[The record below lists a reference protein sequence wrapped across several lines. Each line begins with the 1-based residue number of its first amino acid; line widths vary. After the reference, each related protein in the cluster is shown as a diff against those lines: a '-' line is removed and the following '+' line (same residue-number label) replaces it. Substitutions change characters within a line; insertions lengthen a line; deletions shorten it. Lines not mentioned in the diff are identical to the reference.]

1 MDNSIPSKEEQIL
14 EMFKWLEK
22 NAEALGGCS
31 DGNCVIHKPKGMHTN
46 GGCRCASDRN
56 RIYRY
61 VQYVAYFRNA
71 VRKIR
76 DEN

>member
-1 MDNSIPSKEEQIL
+1 MSEDTPSKEEQISEL
-14 EMFKWLEK
+14 FNWLEER
-22 NAEALGGCS
+22 AAALGGCS

-46 GGCRCASDRN
+46 GGCKCAYDRN
-56 RIYRY
+56 KINIYT
-61 VQYVAYFRNA
+61 QYVAYFRSK